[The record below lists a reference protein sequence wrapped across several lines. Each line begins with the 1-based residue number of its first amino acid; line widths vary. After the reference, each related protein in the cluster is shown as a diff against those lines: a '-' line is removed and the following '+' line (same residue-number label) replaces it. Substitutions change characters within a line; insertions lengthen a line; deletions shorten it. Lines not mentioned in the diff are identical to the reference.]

1 MSTFMAATR
10 PRGSPMTEQNT
21 IGTGTTPSPER
32 DSRLD
37 RLLALA
43 DGVFAIALTLLAVEL
58 TLPEAAADL
67 HGQALLTTLLG
78 VWPKLLSYLTS
89 FTMIAVFWQ
98 AHHRLFLQVRRFDGV
113 LLWLVF
119 LQLASIA
126 FLPFPTAVVGA
137 HVGDPVAEEFY
148 FGSLLLISLDWSA
161 LRWYASAGYRLVSP
175 ELSPHDLRRYL
186 RISLVAPVTFLIL
199 MGLIP
204 VGLGELIEPLLRG
217 YLVAL
222 FYVVFSIHDW
232 WPSQPTGSEATEK
245 ARPESAQTEERQE
258 SEGGHTNG

>member
-1 MSTFMAATR
+1 
-10 PRGSPMTEQNT
+10 MTEQNT
-21 IGTGTTPSPER
+21 IGTATTPSPER

-43 DGVFAIALTLLAVEL
+43 DGVFAISLTLLAVEL
-58 TLPEAAADL
+58 ALPEAAADL
-67 HGQALLTTLLG
+67 HGQALLTALLG
-78 VWPKLLSYLTS
+78 VWPKLLSYVTS

-98 AHHRLFLQVRRFDGV
+98 AHHRLFLHVRRFDGV

-148 FGSLLLISLDWSA
+148 YGSLLLTSLDWAA
-161 LRWYASAGYRLVSP
+161 LRWYATAGYRLVSL

-186 RISLVAPVTFLIL
+186 RISLVAPVTLLIL

-204 VGLGELIEPLLRG
+204 VGLGQLIEPLLLG
-217 YLVAL
+217 YLLAL
-222 FYVVFSIHDW
+222 FYVVFSMLDW
-232 WPSQPTGSEATEK
+232 RPSRPTGSEATEK
-245 ARPESAQTEERQE
+245 ARPESARTEERQE
-258 SEGGHTNG
+258 SEGGHTNR

>member
-1 MSTFMAATR
+1 MS
-10 PRGSPMTEQNT
+10 EQNT
-21 IGTGTTPSPER
+21 IGTVNTPFPER

-43 DGVFAIALTLLAVEL
+43 DGVFAISLTLLAIEL
-58 TLPEAAADL
+58 TLPEATADL
-67 HGQALLTTLLG
+67 HGQALLTALLG
-78 VWPKLLSYLTS
+78 VWPKLLSYVTS

-126 FLPFPTAVVGA
+126 FLPFPTAVVGT

-148 FGSLLLISLDWSA
+148 YGSLLLISLDWSA
-161 LRWYASAGYRLVSP
+161 LRWYATAGHRLVSL

-204 VGLGELIEPLLRG
+204 MGLGQLIEPLLLG
-217 YLVAL
+217 YLIAL

-232 WPSQPTGSEATEK
+232 RPSRPTRSEATEK
-245 ARPESAQTEERQE
+245 TRPESARPEEQQE
-258 SEGGHTNG
+258 SEGERANE

>member
-1 MSTFMAATR
+1 
-10 PRGSPMTEQNT
+10 MTEQNT
-21 IGTGTTPSPER
+21 IGTATTPSSDR

-58 TLPEAAADL
+58 TLPEAAANL

-78 VWPKLLSYLTS
+78 LWPKLLSYVTS

-119 LQLASIA
+119 LQLSSIA

-148 FGSLLLISLDWSA
+148 FGSLLLISLDWSV
-161 LRWYASAGYRLVSP
+161 LRWYATAGYRLVSL

-186 RISLVAPVTFLIL
+186 RISLVAPVTFLMI
-199 MGLIP
+199 MGLIT
-204 VGLGELIEPLLRG
+204 VGLGQLIEPLLLG

-222 FYVVFSIHDW
+222 FYVVFSILDW
-232 WPSQPTGSEATEK
+232 RPSRPTGSEATGK
-245 ARPESAQTEERQE
+245 ARRERAGPEERQE
-258 SEGGHTNG
+258 SEGEHTN

>member
-1 MSTFMAATR
+1 
-10 PRGSPMTEQNT
+10 MTKQNT
-21 IGTGTTPSPER
+21 TGTATTTPSPER

-37 RLLALA
+37 RLLTLA
-43 DGVFAIALTLLAVEL
+43 DGVFAVAVTLLAIEL

-67 HGQALLTTLLG
+67 HGQALLSALLG

-148 FGSLLLISLDWSA
+148 FGSLLLISLDWSG
-161 LRWYASAGYRLVSP
+161 LRWYATAGYRLVSP

-186 RISLVAPVTFLIL
+186 RISLVAPVTLLIL

-204 VGLGELIEPLLRG
+204 VGLGQLIEPLLLG
-217 YLVAL
+217 YLLAL
-222 FYVVFSIHDW
+222 FYVVFSVHDW
-232 WPSQPTGSEATEK
+232 RPSRPTGSEATEK

>member
-1 MSTFMAATR
+1 
-10 PRGSPMTEQNT
+10 MTEQNS
-21 IGTGTTPSPER
+21 IAMATTPSPER

-161 LRWYASAGYRLVSP
+161 LRWYATTGYRLVSP
-175 ELSPHDLRRYL
+175 ELSAHDLRRYL
-186 RISLVAPVTFLIL
+186 RISLVAPVTLLIL

-204 VGLGELIEPLLRG
+204 VGLGELIEPLLLG
-217 YLVAL
+217 YLLAL

-232 WPSQPTGSEATEK
+232 RPSRPMGTEATEK
-245 ARPESAQTEERQE
+245 ARPESVQTEEERQE

>member
-1 MSTFMAATR
+1 
-10 PRGSPMTEQNT
+10 MTEQST
-21 IGTGTTPSPER
+21 IDTATTPSPDR

-37 RLLALA
+37 RLLALS

-67 HGQALLTTLLG
+67 HGQALFTTLLG
-78 VWPKLLSYLTS
+78 VWPKLLSYVTS

-119 LQLASIA
+119 LQLSSIA

-148 FGSLLLISLDWSA
+148 FGSLLLISLDWSV
-161 LRWYASAGYRLVSP
+161 LRWYATAGHRLVSL

-186 RISLVAPVTFLIL
+186 RISLVAPVTLLMI
-199 MGLIP
+199 MGLIT
-204 VGLGELIEPLLRG
+204 VGLGQLIEPLLLG
-217 YLVAL
+217 YLLAL

-232 WPSQPTGSEATEK
+232 RPSRPTGSEATVRK
-245 ARPESAQTEERQE
+245 ARPERAGPEERQE
-258 SEGGHTNG
+258 SEGEHTN

>member
-1 MSTFMAATR
+1 
-10 PRGSPMTEQNT
+10 MTEQNT
-21 IGTGTTPSPER
+21 IGTATTPSPER
-32 DSRLD
+32 DPRLD

-43 DGVFAIALTLLAVEL
+43 DGVFAISLTLLALEL
-58 TLPEAAADL
+58 ALPEAAADL
-67 HGQALLTTLLG
+67 HGQALLTALLG
-78 VWPKLLSYLTS
+78 VWPKLLSYVTS

-98 AHHRLFLQVRRFDGV
+98 AHHRLFLQVTRFDGV

-148 FGSLLLISLDWSA
+148 FGSLLLTSFDWAA
-161 LRWYASAGYRLVSP
+161 LRWYATAGHRLVST

-186 RISLVAPVTFLIL
+186 RFSLVAPVTFLIL

-204 VGLGELIEPLLRG
+204 VGLGQLIEPLLLG

-222 FYVVFSIHDW
+222 FYVGFSIHDW
-232 WPSQPTGSEATEK
+232 RPSRPTGLGVPET
-245 ARPESAQTEERQE
+245 ARPEGARPPEERQE
-258 SEGGHTNG
+258 SEGGHANR

>member
-1 MSTFMAATR
+1 
-10 PRGSPMTEQNT
+10 MTEQNT
-21 IGTGTTPSPER
+21 VGMVTTPSPER
-32 DSRLD
+32 DPRLD

-43 DGVFAIALTLLAVEL
+43 DGVFAISLTLLAVEL
-58 TLPEAAADL
+58 ALPEAAADL
-67 HGQALLTTLLG
+67 HGQALLTALLG
-78 VWPKLLSYLTS
+78 VWPKLLSYITS

-98 AHHRLFLQVRRFDGV
+98 AHHRLFLQVRRFDGI

-148 FGSLLLISLDWSA
+148 YGSLLLISLDWSV
-161 LRWYASAGYRLVSP
+161 LRWYATARHRLVNL
-175 ELSPHDLRRYL
+175 ELSSHGLRHYL
-186 RISLVAPVTFLIL
+186 LISLIAPATFLIL

-204 VGLGELIEPLLRG
+204 VGLGQLIEPLLLG
-217 YLVAL
+217 YLIAL

-232 WPSQPTGSEATEK
+232 RPSRSMRLEEMEK
-245 ARPESAQTEERQE
+245 TKPESTRAAEQQENEGER
-258 SEGGHTNG
+258 TNG

>member
-1 MSTFMAATR
+1 MS
-10 PRGSPMTEQNT
+10 EQNT
-21 IGTGTTPSPER
+21 IGTVNTPFPER

-43 DGVFAIALTLLAVEL
+43 DGVFAIALTLLAIEL
-58 TLPEAAADL
+58 ALPEAAADL
-67 HGQALLTTLLG
+67 HGQALLSALLG
-78 VWPKLLSYLTS
+78 VWPKLLSYVTS

-119 LQLASIA
+119 LQLLSIA
-126 FLPFPTAVVGA
+126 FLPFPTAVVGQ

-148 FGSLLLISLDWSA
+148 FGTLLLISLDWSA
-161 LRWYASAGYRLVSP
+161 LRWYATAGHRLVSP

-204 VGLGELIEPLLRG
+204 VGLGQLIEPLLVA

-222 FYVVFSIHDW
+222 FYVVFSMLDW
-232 WPSQPTGSEATEK
+232 RSSRPTGSEATEK

-258 SEGGHTNG
+258 SEGGHTSG

>member
-1 MSTFMAATR
+1 LGHPTEEV
-10 PRGSPMTEQNT
+10 PLTEQNT
-21 IGTGTTPSPER
+21 TGTATTPSTER
-32 DSRLD
+32 DPRLD

-58 TLPEAAADL
+58 SLPEEAADL
-67 HGQALLTTLLG
+67 HGDALLTALLG
-78 VWPKLLSYLTS
+78 VWPKVLSYVTS
-89 FTMIAVFWQ
+89 FTLIAVFWQ

-126 FLPFPTAVVGA
+126 FLPFPTAVVGT

-148 FGSLLLISLDWSA
+148 YGSLLLISLDWTA
-161 LRWYASAGYRLVSP
+161 LRWYATAGHRLVSL
-175 ELSPHDLRRYL
+175 ELSSHDLRRYL

-204 VGLGELIEPLLRG
+204 MGLGQLIEPLLVG
-217 YLVAL
+217 YLLAL
-222 FYVVFSIHDW
+222 FYVVFSMHDW
-232 WPSQPTGSEATEK
+232 RASRPTGSEATEK
-245 ARPESAQTEERQE
+245 ARPESARPEERQE

>member
-1 MSTFMAATR
+1 MSSFMVPTHVR
-10 PRGSPMTEQNT
+10 RSPVSEQNP
-21 IGTGTTPSPER
+21 IGTVNTPFPER

-43 DGVFAIALTLLAVEL
+43 DGVFAISLTLLAIEL
-58 TLPEAAADL
+58 ALPEAAADL
-67 HGQALLTTLLG
+67 HGQALLSALLG
-78 VWPKLLSYLTS
+78 VWPKLLSYVTS

-119 LQLASIA
+119 LQLLSIA
-126 FLPFPTAVVGA
+126 FLPFPTAVVGE

-148 FGSLLLISLDWSA
+148 FGTLLLISLDWSA
-161 LRWYASAGYRLVSP
+161 LRWYATAGHRLVSL

-199 MGLIP
+199 MVLIP
-204 VGLGELIEPLLRG
+204 MGLGQLIEPLLLG
-217 YLVAL
+217 YLIAL

-232 WPSQPTGSEATEK
+232 RPSRPTGSEK
-245 ARPESAQTEERQE
+245 ARPESARPEEPQE
-258 SEGGHTNG
+258 SEGERTNE